1 MANYN
6 IEMQYYN
13 GSGYDVLYPK
23 IGERYFSIELCY
35 SIEVRSQESYFP
47 IYDFKNP
54 IFLVTNLTI
63 NSITTETTSVN
74 VYIEG
79 PGLNIVQLGA
89 IPNTAP
95 YQGTNILTR
104 STINTSNKVSAGI
117 ITFND
122 ASAYTFNNDGSDKL
136 SISIKSSDSIS
147 GTFSLY
153 AVYLNT

>member
-35 SIEVRSQESYFP
+35 SLEVRTKCTYFP
-47 IYDFKNP
+47 LYDYKNP
-54 IFLVTNLTI
+54 IFLVTELVI
-63 NSITTETTSVN
+63 NSIKSSSTSIN
-74 VYIEG
+74 VFITG
-79 PGLNIVQLGA
+79 AGLNIVQLGA
-89 IPNTAP
+89 ISNTAP
-95 YQGTNILTR
+95 YQGINILTR
-104 STINTSNKVSAGI
+104 SDINREGKVAAGMVHSNSAMAF
-117 ITFND
+117 TFQ
-122 ASAYTFNNDGSDKL
+122 NDGADNL
-136 SISIKSSDSIS
+136 EITIKEGDSIS